1 MLPRL
6 MLFLVI
12 AFLPARPW
20 AAGEA
25 VDTANE
31 EAIGSRGLDSAEMMQ
46 REIDRRKETT
56 FQLNEILDLADRLYR
71 SGEWDHAEAKYNLV
85 MLQTDPQAQSGGFYQ
100 RARIGKARCLV
111 AKALAKEEEG
121 KLTEAAGLL
130 RQATELDPA
139 NQTIARKAAEM
150 EESSRRLA
158 DPYPGNAA
166 VTADLV
172 RKTTEI
178 KKLLSL
184 ADQLTETGQYIEAR
198 KKLDDVLRL
207 DPYHRVARKK
217 IEVIEE
223 KRLAAADRRYVTS
236 REKALA
242 KVSEAWLPPP
252 PARVD
257 SSKSRQTGSA
267 SGSNAAQLIKKLAE
281 IRIPELTFNERPI
294 RAAVEELQRLS
305 EQFDPEKEGLN
316 FVLRLSPGD
325 QGSDPEAATVSFELR
340 DISLQTALKYIC
352 EQVRGGEKLRAEV
365 EDNAVFL
372 LPATETG
379 GELETRSYNLPPS
392 LIANL
397 PARQDTEGDTLKSDD
412 PVRLGT
418 DILRN
423 IGVNMDVEGAKAVC
437 FRDTGKMVVR
447 NTPGELNKIEQR
459 IRDAQGERAQKQ
471 FEVETKFLQF
481 SENDLKNFT
490 FNLQMNGNTSLPA
503 PGSPG
508 QIFNAG
514 SASGGTDGLRGTAG
528 LNQNGISA
536 ISLQNLLDPT
546 YPQDVSNQVGLN
558 ARVFGRGFAAVLQ
571 LLQNSIGRDLVA
583 APRVTL
589 ADGKESKIV
598 ISREMY
604 YPTSYTQPTVP
615 NNDQGVGAG
624 FILPSNPTGFESR
637 NIGVTLTVK
646 GESTSIPKA
655 VDLDFTKLEVE
666 DFEGFVDYGAQIAT
680 VSSGT
685 GGALDPNPLVQTV
698 DPTPQLIGQSP
709 YLVPIFSKRSLQSRV
724 RLLDGETVGLGGLI
738 AETIQQV
745 DDKVPGL
752 GDVPLVGRLFRS
764 EASQKIKFNLVIF
777 CTVRIIEPDG
787 SLSFPED
794 EDNPEYAQTGSS
806 EMMPSV
812 P

>member
-1 MLPRL
+1 MATFLCLLLAGLFSSRVEAALPE
-6 MLFLVI
+6 
-12 AFLPARPW
+12 
-20 AAGEA
+20 G
-25 VDTANE
+25 E
-31 EAIGSRGLDSAEMMQ
+31 EAGIPPPHLTAAEMMQ
-46 REIDRRKETT
+46 REIDRRREET
-56 FQLNEILDLADRLYR
+56 FRLNEMLDLADRLYH
-71 SGEWDHAEAKYNLV
+71 SGEWDHAESKYNLV
-85 MLQTDPQAQSGGFYQ
+85 LMETDPQAQTGGFHK
-100 RARIGKARCLV
+100 RAQIGKARCLA
-111 AKALAKEEEG
+111 AKALKKEEDG
-121 KLTEAAGLL
+121 NVVEAAGLL
-130 RQATELDPA
+130 KQASELDPTNKA
-139 NQTIARKAAEM
+139 LARKSADLQEAA
-150 EESSRRLA
+150 SRLA
-158 DPYPGNAA
+158 DPFPGNAA
-166 VTADLV
+166 ATEDLV
-172 RKTTEI
+172 RKTAEI

-184 ADQLTETGQYIEAR
+184 ADQLTETGQYMKAR
-198 KKLDDVLRL
+198 KSLDDVLRL
-207 DPYHRVARKK
+207 DPYNRTARKK
-217 IEVIEE
+217 IEIVEE
-223 KRLAAADRRYVTS
+223 KRISSADRRYLAS

-242 KVSEAWLPPP
+242 KVSEAWLSPP

-257 SSKSRQTGSA
+257 SQKSRKTGPA
-267 SGSNAAQLIKKLAE
+267 GDSNAAAILKKLAE

-305 EQFDPEKEGLN
+305 EQYDPQKQGLN
-316 FVLRLSPGD
+316 FVLRLPPPIGA
-325 QGSDPEAATVSFELR
+325 SDPEAATVSLELR
-340 DISLQTALKYIC
+340 DISLQTALKYLC
-352 EQVRGGEKLRAEV
+352 EQIRGGEKLRSEV

-379 GELETRSYNLPPS
+379 GELEIRSYNLPPS

-397 PARQDTEGDTLKSDD
+397 DKASND
-412 PVRLGT
+412 PKILGE
-418 DILRN
+418 DILKN
-423 IGVNMDVEGAKAVC
+423 IGVNVAVEGASAIC

-447 NTPGELNKIEQR
+447 NTPAELNKIEAR

-481 SENDLKNFT
+481 SDNDVKNFT
-490 FNLQMNGNTSLPA
+490 FNLQMQTFQNNLSPA
-503 PGSPG
+503 PGSYNPG
-508 QIFNAG
+508 SPGTAYIPN
-514 SASGGTDGLRGTAG
+514 SSGGTDGLRGTAG
-528 LNQNGISA
+528 LNQNGVSVVA
-536 ISLQNLLDPT
+536 LQSLLDPT
-546 YPQDVSNQVGLN
+546 FPQDASNQIGVN
-558 ARVFGRGFAAVLQ
+558 AQILGRGVSAMLQ
-571 LLQNSIGRDLVA
+571 LLQNAIGRDLVA

-598 ISREMY
+598 ISREMF

-680 VSSGT
+680 VSFGEGPLTTGT
-685 GGALDPNPLVQTV
+685 PAALAEAPVSSP
-698 DPTPQLIGQSP
+698 IGQAP

-738 AETIQQV
+738 AESVQLV

-752 GDVPLVGRLFRS
+752 GDLPLVGRLFRS
-764 EASQKIKFNLVIF
+764 EASQKIKTNLVIF

-794 EDNPEYAQTGSS
+794 ENNPEYAQAGSA

>member
-1 MLPRL
+1 ML
-6 MLFLVI
+6 
-12 AFLPARPW
+12 AQA
-20 AAGEA
+20 
-25 VDTANE
+25 E
-31 EAIGSRGLDSAEMMQ
+31 EAQVSNNEPALTTPANSAEMVQ
-46 REIDRRKETT
+46 REIDRRRENT
-56 FQLNEILDLADRLYR
+56 FRLNEILDMARRLYE
-71 SGEWDHAEAKYNLV
+71 SGEWDHAEAKFDLV
-85 MLQTDPQAQSGGFYQ
+85 LADTDHQTQMGGFYQ
-100 RARIGKARCLV
+100 RAKIGKARCLA
-111 AKALAKEEEG
+111 AKALAREEEG
-121 KLTEAAGLL
+121 KFTEAAGLMK
-130 RQATELDPA
+130 QAAELDSD
-139 NQTIARKAAEM
+139 NRTLARKSAELL
-150 EESSRRLA
+150 EKSSRQ
-158 DPYPGNAA
+158 DNPFPGNAA
-166 VTADLV
+166 ATDELFQRTA
-172 RKTTEI
+172 EI
-178 KKLLSL
+178 KTLLAL
-184 ADQLTETGQYIEAR
+184 ADQLMETGQYVQAR
-198 KKLDDVLRL
+198 KRLDDVLRL
-207 DPYHRVARKK
+207 DPYPRVARKK
-217 IEVIEE
+217 IEVLEE
-223 KRLAAADRRYVTS
+223 KRLAAANRRYSAS

-252 PARVD
+252 PAKVD
-257 SSKSRQTGSA
+257 TQQTRKTGA
-267 SGSNAAQLIKKLAE
+267 AGDSNAAAIFKKLAE

-294 RAAVEELQRLS
+294 RAAVDELQRLS
-305 EQFDPEKEGLN
+305 ERFDPEKKGIN
-316 FVLRLSPGD
+316 FVLRLPPATEGA
-325 QGSDPEAATVSFELR
+325 DPEAATVSLELR
-340 DISLQTALKYIC
+340 DISLQTALKYLC
-352 EQVRGGEKLRAEV
+352 EQIRGGEKLRPEV
-365 EDNAVFL
+365 EDSAVFL

-379 GELETRSYNLPPS
+379 GELETRSYSLPPS

-397 PARQDTEGDTLKSDD
+397 PGASSDPKTLGDE
-412 PVRLGT
+412 V
-418 DILRN
+418 LRN
-423 IGVNMDVEGAKAVC
+423 IGVNVDVEGASSAC

-447 NTPGELNKIEQR
+447 NTPGELNKIEAR
-459 IRDAQGERAQKQ
+459 IRDAQGERAQRQ

-490 FNLQMNGNTSLPA
+490 FNFQMNGNTTLPA
-503 PGSPG
+503 PGTPGEVFSPS
-508 QIFNAG
+508 
-514 SASGGTDGLRGTAG
+514 SASGGTDGLRGVSG

-536 ISLQNLLDPT
+536 VSLQNLLDPT
-546 YPQDVSNQVGLN
+546 YPQDVSNQIGLN

-571 LLQNSIGRDLVA
+571 LLQNAIGRDLVA

-598 ISREMY
+598 VSREMY

-624 FILPSNPTGFESR
+624 FILPSNPTGFEAR

-666 DFEGFVDYGAQIAT
+666 DFEGFIDYGAQIAT
-680 VSSGT
+680 VSSGQ
-685 GGALDPNPLVQTV
+685 GGSLDPSPLVQTI
-698 DPTPQLIGQSP
+698 DPVSQPIGQSP

-738 AETIQQV
+738 AETVQEV

-752 GDVPLVGRLFRS
+752 GEVPLLGRLFRS

-794 EDNPEYAQTGSS
+794 EDNPEYAQAGSA

>member
-1 MLPRL
+1 MLLGVVQGWGQAGGGDGGDEVAVPR
-6 MLFLVI
+6 M
-12 AFLPARPW
+12 
-20 AAGEA
+20 
-25 VDTANE
+25 N
-31 EAIGSRGLDSAEMMQ
+31 SAEMMQ
-46 REIDRRKETT
+46 REIDRRREVT
-56 FQLNEILDLADRLYR
+56 FRLNEMLDLADRLYR
-71 SGEWDHAEAKYNLV
+71 SGEWEHAEAKYNLV
-85 MLQTDPQAQSGGFYQ
+85 LLETDPQAQTGGFHQ
-100 RARIGKARCLV
+100 RARVGKARCLA
-111 AKALAKEEEG
+111 AKGLAKQDDG
-121 KLTEAAGLL
+121 KSSEAAALL
-130 RQATELDPA
+130 RQAADLDPG
-139 NQTIARKAAEM
+139 NQHLARKAAAFQ
-150 EESSRRLA
+150 EEGIRQA
-158 DPYPGNAA
+158 NPYPNNPA
-166 VTADLV
+166 VSEDLL
-172 RKTTEI
+172 RKTSEI

-184 ADQLTETGQYIEAR
+184 ADQLTETGQYLEAR

-217 IEVIEE
+217 IELLEE
-223 KRLAAADRRYVTS
+223 KRMSMADRRYLAS

-252 PARVD
+252 PAKVD
-257 SSKSRQTGSA
+257 PRKSRQTGA
-267 SGSNAAQLIKKLAE
+267 AGDSNAAVILKKLAE

-305 EQFDPEKEGLN
+305 EQYDPGKKGLN
-316 FVLRLSPGD
+316 FVLRLSSAKDGT
-325 QGSDPEAATVSFELR
+325 DPETATVSLELR
-340 DISLQTALKYIC
+340 DITLQTALKYLC

-397 PARQDTEGDTLKSDD
+397 PSASGDPKN
-412 PVRLGT
+412 LGD
-418 DILRN
+418 DILKN
-423 IGVNMDVEGAKAVC
+423 IGVNLEVEGASAVC

-447 NTPGELNKIEQR
+447 NTPAELNKIEAR
-459 IRDAQGERAQKQ
+459 IRDAQGEKAQKQ

-481 SENDLKNFT
+481 SENDVKNFT
-490 FNLQMNGNTSLPA
+490 FNLQMNSNFSIPA
-503 PGSPG
+503 PGTPGENFSP
-508 QIFNAG
+508 AT
-514 SASGGTDGLRGTAG
+514 ATGGTDGLRGTAG
-528 LNQNGISA
+528 LNQNGVSA
-536 ISLQNLLDPT
+536 IALQSLLDPT
-546 YPQDVSNQVGLN
+546 YPQDFSNQVGLN
-558 ARVFGRGFAAVLQ
+558 ARVFGRGFSALLQ
-571 LLQNSIGRDLVA
+571 LLQNAVGRDLVA

-589 ADGKESKIV
+589 ADGKESTII

-624 FILPSNPTGFESR
+624 FILPSNPTGFEAR

-666 DFEGFVDYGAQIAT
+666 DFEGFIDYGAQIAT
-680 VSSGT
+680 VSSGQ
-685 GGALDPNPLVQTV
+685 GGALDPSAATTI
-698 DPTPQLIGQSP
+698 DPVPQPIGQSP

-738 AETIQQV
+738 AETVQAV

-752 GDVPLVGRLFRS
+752 GDLPLVGRLFRS

-787 SLSFPED
+787 TLSFPED
-794 EDNPEYAQTGSS
+794 EDNPEYAQTGSA

>member
-1 MLPRL
+1 MDKYFPQAVSLLIWLGCVGTLLGEEDIPE
-6 MLFLVI
+6 
-12 AFLPARPW
+12 ARP
-20 AAGEA
+20 GKM
-25 VDTANE
+25 
-31 EAIGSRGLDSAEMMQ
+31 SSAEMMQ
-46 REIDRRKETT
+46 QEIDRRREVT
-56 FQLNEILDLADRLYR
+56 FHLNEILDQADRLYR
-71 SGEWDHAEAKYNLV
+71 SGEWKHAEAKYNLV
-85 MLQTDPQAQSGGFYQ
+85 LLETDPQGQTKGFYRKAQ
-100 RARIGKARCLV
+100 IGKARCL
-111 AKALAKEEEG
+111 AAQSLAKEEQEQW
-121 KLTEAAGLL
+121 TEAVGLL
-130 RQATELDPA
+130 KQAADLDPS
-139 NQTIARKAAEM
+139 NQTVLRKVKQL
-150 EESSRRLA
+150 EEKA
-158 DPYPGNAA
+158 DNGNPYPGNAA
-166 VTADLV
+166 VTDDLLQ
-172 RKTTEI
+172 KTSEI
-178 KKLLSL
+178 KRLLALS
-184 ADQLTETGQYIEAR
+184 DQLIETGQYLEAR

-217 IEVIEE
+217 IELVEE
-223 KRLAAADRRYVTS
+223 KRLTAADRRYLAS

-252 PARVD
+252 PAKIEPGKGR
-257 SSKSRQTGSA
+257 KTGA
-267 SGSNAAQLIKKLAE
+267 AGDSNAAEILKKLAG

-305 EQFDPEKEGLN
+305 EQYDPDKKGLN
-316 FVLRLSPGD
+316 FVLRLPPPS
-325 QGSDPEAATVSFELR
+325 QGTDPESATVSLELR
-340 DISLQTALKYIC
+340 DISLQTALKYLC
-352 EQVRGGEKLRAEV
+352 EQIRGGEKLRAEV
-365 EDNAVFL
+365 EDSGVFL

-379 GELETRSYNLPPS
+379 GELEIRSYNLPPS

-397 PARQDTEGDTLKSDD
+397 DKASTD
-412 PVRLGT
+412 PKILGE
-418 DILRN
+418 DILKN
-423 IGVNMDVEGAKAVC
+423 IGVNTAVEGSSAVC
-437 FRDTGKMVVR
+437 FRDTGKMVAR
-447 NTPGELNKIEQR
+447 NTPAELNKIEQR

-481 SENDLKNFT
+481 SDNDVKNFT
-490 FNLQMNGNTSLPA
+490 FNFQVQMNQNNLIPGPGSYG

-508 QIFNAG
+508 AIYVPE
-514 SASGGTDGLRGTAG
+514 STGGTDGLRGTAG
-528 LNQNGISA
+528 LNQNGVSVVA
-536 ISLQNLLDPT
+536 LQSLLDPT
-546 YPQDVSNQVGLN
+546 FPQDASNQIGVN
-558 ARVFGRGFAAVLQ
+558 AQILGRGFSAMLQ
-571 LLQNSIGRDLVA
+571 LLQNAIGKDLVA

-598 ISREMY
+598 ISREMF

-680 VSSGT
+680 VSFGQGPLTT
-685 GGALDPNPLVQTV
+685 GSTTVV
-698 DPTPQLIGQSP
+698 DPVSSPIGQAP

-738 AETIQQV
+738 SESVQMV

-752 GDVPLVGRLFRS
+752 GDLPLLGRLFRS

-787 SLSFPED
+787 TLSFPED
-794 EDNPEYAQTGSS
+794 NDNPDYTQTASA

>member
-1 MLPRL
+1 ML
-6 MLFLVI
+6 
-12 AFLPARPW
+12 AFLLSIILVFPLAVS
-20 AAGEA
+20 ASETGESGG
-25 VDTANE
+25 
-31 EAIGSRGLDSAEMMQ
+31 AIGSPLPREATSAEMMQ
-46 REIDRRKETT
+46 REIDRRREQA

-71 SGEWDHAEAKYNLV
+71 SGEWDHAETKYNLV
-85 MLQTDPQAQSGGFYQ
+85 LLETNPQDQTAGFYQ
-100 RARIGKARCLV
+100 RAQIGKARCLA

-121 KLTEAAGLL
+121 NLVEAAGLWK
-130 RQATELDPA
+130 QASDLDPA
-139 NQTIARKAAEM
+139 NKAVARKAAYLREAGA
-150 EESSRRLA
+150 RQA
-158 DPYPGNAA
+158 DPYPDNGA
-166 VTADLV
+166 VTEELLQ
-172 RKTTEI
+172 KTSEI
-178 KKLLSL
+178 KRLLSL
-184 ADQLTETGQYIEAR
+184 ADQQTETGQLVEAR
-198 KKLDDVLRL
+198 KSLDDVLRL

-217 IEVIEE
+217 IELLEE
-223 KRLAAADRRYVTS
+223 KRMVAADLRYLSS

-252 PARVD
+252 PAKID
-257 SSKSRQTGSA
+257 PSKIRQTGA
-267 SGSNAAQLIKKLAE
+267 AGSSQAAEIMKKLAE

-294 RAAVEELQRLS
+294 RGAVEELQRLS
-305 EQFDPEKEGLN
+305 QQYDPEKKGLN
-316 FVLRLSPGD
+316 FVLRLPPG
-325 QGSDPEAATVSFELR
+325 QAGGDPEAATVSLELR
-340 DISLQTALKYIC
+340 DISLQTALKYLC
-352 EQVRGGEKLRAEV
+352 EQVRNGEKLRAEV
-365 EDNAVFL
+365 EDSAVFL

-397 PARQDTEGDTLKSDD
+397 PSASNDPKTLGDDLLK
-412 PVRLGT
+412 
-418 DILRN
+418 N
-423 IGVNMDVEGAKAVC
+423 IGVNVAVEGASAVC

-447 NTPGELNKIEQR
+447 NTPGELSKIEQR
-459 IRDAQGERAQKQ
+459 IRDAQGEKAQKQ

-481 SENDLKNFT
+481 SDNEVKNFT
-490 FNLQMNGNTSLPA
+490 FNLALQMNQNNLIPGAGSYS

-508 QIFNAG
+508 AIYVPG
-514 SASGGTDGLRGTAG
+514 STGGTDGLRGAGG
-528 LNQNGISA
+528 LNQNGVSVVA
-536 ISLQNLLDPT
+536 LQSLLDPT
-546 YPQDVSNQVGLN
+546 FPQDASNQVGVN
-558 ARVFGRGFAAVLQ
+558 AQILGRGFSAILQ
-571 LLQNSIGRDLVA
+571 LLQNAIGKDLVA

-598 ISREMY
+598 ISREMF

-680 VSSGT
+680 VSFGEGPLTT
-685 GGALDPNPLVQTV
+685 GSTTV
-698 DPTPQLIGQSP
+698 VPPASSPIGQSP

-738 AETIQQV
+738 SESVQAV

-752 GDVPLVGRLFRS
+752 GDLPLVGRLFRS
-764 EASQKIKFNLVIF
+764 EASQKVKFNLVIF

-794 EDNPEYAQTGSS
+794 GDNPEYAQAGSA